1 MTLQPPDLDT
11 DEFRLRPWRPED
23 LDALVAA
30 LQDSD
35 IPRWTRI
42 PDPYGYED
50 GRDFLK
56 RSSAAWSDGTGASFA
71 IVEPDGGRLL
81 GSIGVRFHEETAA
94 SVGYWVA
101 REARGRGIAAQA
113 LRLVAGWVLH
123 ASPVER
129 LELVTDPENVASQR
143 VAEKAGFTREGLLR
157 RYLEIKGERR
167 DCVMFSL
174 LREELG

>member
-1 MTLQPPDLDT
+1 MTLQPPDLGT
-11 DEFRLRPWRPED
+11 DDFFLRPWQPED
-23 LDALVAA
+23 LDALVTA
-30 LQDSD
+30 LRDSD

-42 PDPYGYED
+42 PEPYSHDE

-56 RSSAAWSDGTGASFA
+56 RSTAAWADGTGASFA
-71 IVEPDGGRLL
+71 IVGPTGAALL
-81 GSIGVRFHEETAA
+81 GSIGVRFHTETAA

-101 REARGRGIAAQA
+101 REARGRDIASQA

-123 ASPVER
+123 ALPVER
-129 LELVTDPENVASQR
+129 LELVTDPENLASQR

-157 RYLEIKGERR
+157 RYLEIKGARR

-174 LREELG
+174 LREELR